1 MGLLKGKC
9 QGEYYVWHKKYLG
22 ERIFQMWRK
31 DGLSQKQ
38 LGDVV
43 GLSHQAISTKVSSDY
58 LLGIT
63 DDPPGGG
70 MKASNGRAE

>member
-1 MGLLKGKC
+1 MCGTKIF
-9 QGEYYVWHKKYLG
+9 G

-43 GLSHQAISTKVSSDY
+43 GLSHQGNSTKVSSDY

-63 DDPPGGG
+63 DDPSWRG
-70 MKASNGRAE
+70 K

>member
-1 MGLLKGKC
+1 M
-9 QGEYYVWHKKYLG
+9 YSKKIFG

-43 GLSHQAISTKVSSDY
+43 GLSHQGNQHQSIV
-58 LLGIT
+58 
-63 DDPPGGG
+63 
-70 MKASNGRAE
+70 